1 MIVVRIFSSFVLALE
16 ALRKSGNLELKRD
29 FFFSESLVVKNGK
42 ISYAEVLQ

>member
-1 MIVVRIFSSFVLALE
+1 MIFSTFVLASE

-29 FFFSESLVVKNGK
+29 FFFNEGLVVGNGK